1 MASYHLDCASGI
13 AGDMFLGA
21 CLDLGMPLEV
31 VAEAV
36 ASLGLAGV
44 GVESRKA
51 SRGGFAGTRFRV
63 LLDGRP
69 LEGPDPEEAGAGEAA
84 GEPGPGH
91 AGSHDDAG
99 GQGHAGG
106 HGQSGLDEHLHV
118 HGHRHE
124 HGHQNAQ
131 EHEHRHAHEHAQRE
145 AHRHQHHGEPS
156 DEPAGDHG
164 HAHPGGQGHRHGG
177 DPGGAHDPRGQRDL
191 AQIRTLLARSG
202 LRPPVRERALR
213 LFSRLGE
220 AEAKAHGMPLE
231 RVHFHEVGAVDS
243 IVDLVGAAAAV
254 EHLAPERLTCGMVNL
269 GSGRVRTD
277 HGELPVPTPAT
288 AELLQGVPVYGGRG
302 GDGELTTPTGA
313 VLLAELV
320 DAFVE
325 LPPLV
330 LETTGYGLGRRQLPM
345 QPNALRLLRGQR
357 LGPPGPPGPR
367 LPGLLGSGLAGAP
380 AWAGPP
386 GGEAAGAVIAAAAV
400 AAGVPEVA
408 VVECEVDD
416 LAGEGFGYLMERL
429 LAAGALDVYFT
440 PLVMKK
446 SRPGTLVSMLCRRP
460 QLEELA
466 GILLLESGSL
476 GCRYHLAAR
485 IEAERDFVDVETA
498 FGRVRI
504 KRGRLGGRMVAAAPE
519 YEDCRRLALAAGVP
533 WREVYRAALAALAAL
548 PAIGAI
554 TATTP

>member
-44 GVESRKA
+44 GVEGRKA

-69 LEGPDPEEAGAGEAA
+69 LEGPDPEEAGG
-84 GEPGPGH
+84 
-91 AGSHDDAG
+91 
-99 GQGHAGG
+99 
-106 HGQSGLDEHLHV
+106 
-118 HGHRHE
+118 HGHRHDD
-124 HGHQNAQ
+124 GHP
-131 EHEHRHAHEHAQRE
+131 HEH
-145 AHRHQHHGEPS
+145 
-156 DEPAGDHG
+156 DDHG
-164 HAHPGGQGHRHGG
+164 HAHERGHAHARERGHAHEHQPTR
-177 DPGGAHDPRGQRDL
+177 DPGHEHEHGDSRDL

-202 LRPPVRERALR
+202 LPPPVRERALR
-213 LFSRLGE
+213 LFVRLGE
-220 AEAKAHGMPLE
+220 AEAKAHGIALD

-254 EHLAPERLTCGMVNL
+254 EHLAPERLTCGPVNV
-269 GSGRVRTD
+269 GSGRVKTD
-277 HGELPVPTPAT
+277 HGDLPVPTPAT
-288 AELLQGVPVYGGRG
+288 AELLQGVPIYGGPG
-302 GDGELTTPTGA
+302 GELTTPTGA

-330 LETTGYGLGRRQLPM
+330 LEITGYGLGRRNLPM
-345 QPNALRLLRGQR
+345 QPNALRLLRGR
-357 LGPPGPPGPR
+357 PARPHA
-367 LPGLLGSGLAGAP
+367 SAGAL
-380 AWAGPP
+380 GQ
-386 GGEAAGAVIAAAAV
+386 AASPAV
-400 AAGVPEVA
+400 AAPAGAMTGDGTAGAGAPEVA

-416 LAGEGFGYLMERL
+416 LPGEGFGFLMERL

-446 SRPGTLVSMLCRRP
+446 SRPGTLVSMLCRRS

-466 GILLLESGSL
+466 GILLVESGSL

-485 IEAERDFVDVETA
+485 FEAERDSLEVETA
-498 FGRVRI
+498 FGKVRI
-504 KRGRLGGRMVAAAPE
+504 KRGRLAGRVLAAAPE

-533 WREVYRAALAALAAL
+533 WREVYRAALAAL
-548 PAIGAI
+548 PA
-554 TATTP
+554 

>member
-1 MASYHLDCASGI
+1 MAGYHLDCASGI

-44 GVESRKA
+44 GVESRRA
-51 SRGGFAGTRFRV
+51 SRGGFSGTRFRV

-69 LEGPDPEEAGAGEAA
+69 LEGPDPEESGAGEAA
-84 GEPGPGH
+84 
-91 AGSHDDAG
+91 
-99 GQGHAGG
+99 
-106 HGQSGLDEHLHV
+106 
-118 HGHRHE
+118 HRHE
-124 HGHQNAQ
+124 HGRQNAQ
-131 EHEHRHAHEHAQRE
+131 EHAHRHAHEHAQRE
-145 AHRHQHHGEPS
+145 VRRHEQAGEPPE
-156 DEPAGDHG
+156 EPAGGHGHAHPGDHG
-164 HAHPGGQGHRHGG
+164 HAHGADDGHAHAGGHGHRHGG
-177 DPGGAHDPRGQRDL
+177 DPAAAHDPRGQRDL
-191 AQIRTLLARSG
+191 AQIRTLLAGSG
-202 LRPPVRERALR
+202 LRPAVRERALR

-220 AEAKAHGMPLE
+220 AEAKAHGMPVE

-269 GSGRVRTD
+269 GSGRVMTD

-357 LGPPGPPGPR
+357 LGPPGRPGAG
-367 LPGLLGSGLAGAP
+367 LPGAP
-380 AWAGPP
+380 AWAGWSA
-386 GGEAAGAVIAAAAV
+386 GQAAGAAAAA
-400 AAGVPEVA
+400 ADGAGAAAAMTAGVPEVA

-485 IEAERDFVDVETA
+485 FEAERDSVDVETP
-498 FGRVRI
+498 FGSVRV
-504 KRGRLGGRMVAAAPE
+504 KRGRFGGRMVAAGPE

-533 WREVYRAALAALAAL
+533 WREVHSAALAALADRR
-548 PAIGAI
+548 
-554 TATTP
+554 